1 MAQIITSR
9 NVQLYQTTAIETDPT
24 NLLYAGARDIKWQVD
39 LLPPKTRIYLYINNI
54 PLSDIYVKSLGQ
66 TYGDPVYTDDFGS
79 ATGFL
84 IIPSN
89 SEFSFSTGQIKISF
103 ADNADDLA
111 RSTFL
116 AENNFS
122 AGGYDRVDTNQTDT
136 RSTRQ
141 TVKFRQVNDSSLAQP
156 AARDLRQT
164 KSTNT
169 LDPLGQ
175 TFNVDANE
183 YPNGLYVTS
192 VDLYFAARD
201 NEAVIAVDLRPTIN
215 GAPVSNEYY
224 SGTYVV
230 KTPSQVNIPED
241 TGPGGVDL
249 DENPNTI
256 TTTTYLGKSLGPATN
271 FAFDH
276 AIYLKPGTYAICV
289 YTNSTKYYL
298 YTAIKGTRILGSTA
312 TSAGNEGRVGALY
325 RPQNISSRVSDQNED
340 LCFTLYKAKFNV
352 GSVTWNLRSKAF
364 PAKVEYDSFLLKE
377 TSINYGGV
385 TDVKFKVTPTILD
398 GGLAA
403 PINILPEDIIYGAEK
418 YEANVAGDIKFDIT
432 MVNNSPDVSPTV
444 DLEKFATMLFVNIV
458 DPYEADLSETELNP
472 VNGESRSKYIS
483 KVISLEKGSSS
494 TELQVQLE
502 INRKVGTDI
511 EVYAKLISENDSS
524 EGDVLQQR
532 NWKRLAL
539 VTGNKK
545 FTAGNEFTLETYQL
559 LEDDVAYTAN
569 SSIAGQTTQSRYT
582 SFNKYQIKVVFYSL
596 YSTAIPRI
604 RKLFAAPSNVIT
616 LDDTGGGITVGAPG
630 SVARAISRAM
640 PPGAV
645 IGWANTNPPVGFLS
659 CNGAAVSRITF
670 SKLFATVGTAF
681 GAGDGTYTF
690 NVPNLV
696 NRTMVGSGGLYPLAN
711 IGGSKDAIVVA
722 HTHALTDNGHR
733 HSYVTKGGTAVQS
746 GSTTA
751 CWFQE
756 ASAFTSNAYSNISI
770 NEAGESGTN
779 KNMMPYQALHYI
791 IKA

>member
-1 MAQIITSR
+1 MAQQVTSR
-9 NVQLYQTTAIETDPT
+9 NVQLYQTTAIESDKSS
-24 NLLYAGARDIKWQVD
+24 LIYAGARDIKWQVD

-54 PLSDIYVKSLGQ
+54 PLSDIYVKLLGQ
-66 TYGDPVYTDDFGS
+66 TYGDPIITDDFGS

-89 SEFSFSTGQIKISF
+89 GDFSFSTGQLKISF
-103 ADNADDLA
+103 ADNSTDLA
-111 RSTFL
+111 TSTFL
-116 AENNFS
+116 AENNFL
-122 AGGYDRVDTNQTDT
+122 AGSYDRIDTDQTDT
-136 RSTRQ
+136 KSTRQ
-141 TVKFRQVNDSSLAQP
+141 TVKFRQVADSSLIQP
-156 AARDLRQT
+156 ATRDIRQT

-175 TFNVDANE
+175 TFNVDINE

-201 NEAVIAVDLRPTIN
+201 DEAVVALDLRPTVG

-230 KTPSQVNIPED
+230 KKPAEVNIPED

-256 TTTTYLGKSLGPATN
+256 TTTTYLGKGLGPATN

-276 AIYLKPGTYAICV
+276 AIYLKPGSYAICV

-298 YTAIKGTRILGSTA
+298 YTAIKGTRILGSSA

-325 RPQNISSRVSDQNED
+325 RPQNIASRVADQNED

-352 GSVTWNLRSKAF
+352 GSVSWNLRSKAF

-377 TSINYGGV
+377 TSINYGGL
-385 TDVKFKVTPTILD
+385 TEVKYKVTPTILD
-398 GGLAA
+398 GGKAA
-403 PINILPEDIIYGAEK
+403 PITILPEDVIYGEDK
-418 YEANVAGDIKFDIT
+418 YEANVAGDIQYTIT
-432 MVNNSPDVSPTV
+432 LVNNSQDVSPTV

-458 DPYEADLSETELNP
+458 DPYETDLSDTELNP
-472 VNGESRSKYIS
+472 VGGESRSKYIS

-511 EVYAKLISENDSS
+511 DVFAKLISENDSG
-524 EGDVLQQR
+524 EADVLQQR
-532 NWKRLAL
+532 NWKKLAL
-539 VTGNKK
+539 VSNKK
-545 FTAGNEFTLETYQL
+545 YTAGKDFSLETYQL
-559 LEDDVAYTAN
+559 LEDDVIYTAN
-569 SSIAGQTTQSRYT
+569 STIAGQTTQSRYT

-596 YSTAIPRI
+596 YSTAVPRI
-604 RKLFAAPSNVIT
+604 RKLFAAPSNIVT
-616 LDDTGGGITVGAPG
+616 LDDTGGGVNIGAPG

-645 IGWANTNPPVGFLS
+645 IGWANTEPPVGFLS

-696 NRTMVGSGGLYPLAN
+696 NRVMVGSGGLYPLAN
-711 IGGSKDAIVVA
+711 IGGSKDAIVPT
-722 HTHALTDNGHR
+722 HTHAVTDNGHR
-733 HSYVTKGGTAVQS
+733 HSYNTASARMPQS
-746 GSTTA
+746 GSTTN
-751 CWFQE
+751 CWFGDQ
-756 ASAFTSNAYSNISI
+756 TVYTGNAYSNISI
-770 NEAGESGTN
+770 NEAGESGIN
-779 KNMMPYQALHYI
+779 KNMQPYQALHYI